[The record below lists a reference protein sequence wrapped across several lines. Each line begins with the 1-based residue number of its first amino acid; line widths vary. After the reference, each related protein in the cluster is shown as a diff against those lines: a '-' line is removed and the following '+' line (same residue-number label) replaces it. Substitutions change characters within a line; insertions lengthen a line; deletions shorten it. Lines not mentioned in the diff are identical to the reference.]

1 MMVRP
6 QQNPKNP
13 YFEAL
18 DLVSSQSGAL
28 GDVVKLN
35 SGVRIV
41 VSHDEG
47 AVCPGGGAG
56 GGGGAGRRSGARLCQ
71 LVL

>member
-1 MMVRP
+1 MYL
-6 QQNPKNP
+6 KNP

-28 GDVVKLN
+28 SDVVKLD
-35 SGVRIV
+35 SGIRIV

-47 AVCPGGGAG
+47 AVCPAG
-56 GGGGAGRRSGARLCQ
+56 V
-71 LVL
+71 LVEVVVLAEGLGPDCVSWCCEEG